1 MRKSKVF
8 LDFEKEQ
15 AWLNEMAEA
24 GYSLIE
30 RSFFEYKFE
39 SCEKGKYIYR
49 VEKLAQTPKE
59 DKQSYI
65 QFLEDLG
72 IELVCQQFGW
82 AYFRQEKN
90 SNVYEIYSDV
100 NSKVSHYKRASL
112 VCGGMAFLS
121 FCILMN
127 ASREGLGPWIFNIS
141 VPVVGN
147 IILIVLLVNQMI
159 RYYKKSMG
167 LLKENDITQL

>member
-1 MRKSKVF
+1 MRKSKIF
-8 LDFEKEQ
+8 LDFEKEE
-15 AWLNEMAEA
+15 AWLNEMSEE

-39 SCEKGKYIYR
+39 SCEKGKYVYR
-49 VEKLAQTPKE
+49 VEKLAQTKKE
-59 DKQSYI
+59 DKQNYI

-72 IELVCQQFGW
+72 VELVWQQFGW

-90 SNVYEIYSDV
+90 ESVYEIYSDV

-112 VCGGMAFLS
+112 VCGVMAFLS

-127 ASREGLGPWIFNIS
+127 AGREGLGPWIFNIS
-141 VPVVGN
+141 IPIVGN
-147 IILIVLLVNQMI
+147 SILIVLLVNQMI
-159 RYYKKSMG
+159 KYYKKSIG
-167 LLKENDITQL
+167 LLKEKDMT